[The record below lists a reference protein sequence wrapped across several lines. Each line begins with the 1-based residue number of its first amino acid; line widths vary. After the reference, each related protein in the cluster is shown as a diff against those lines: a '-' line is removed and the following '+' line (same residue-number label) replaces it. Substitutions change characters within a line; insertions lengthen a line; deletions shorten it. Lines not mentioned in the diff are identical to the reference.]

1 MRFSKWTLAA
11 VAALALTGAAMIA
24 DQQAAAQ
31 DAAAPDQATLVR
43 AARPPAKPI
52 VAWAQKPTKL
62 APYVAPNKLVY
73 RLADVL
79 AAHKGKA
86 SWKQEVFS
94 SRDFIGEWISMAPDE
109 KTKTQFYAD
118 DRVFWVVESGAMKV
132 TIEGQEPFIATKHF
146 LVQVPKRLQYS
157 METVGSE
164 PVLRFQMRPAGE
176 APNYPLSETPT
187 PVKGITYVQAT
198 YTGHGDYDK
207 INHPYIDFEK
217 QIVQGGDKT
226 GVWIR
231 DDHTYVTI
239 LRSPKGVPT
248 PPDNQWGHFHANFPE
263 IWLIVEGTQQFL
275 VEGEK
280 LVTVS
285 DGDLVAAPTGRYHR
299 AMPFGD
305 GPSTRLAYIPRPD
318 NLHWFQ
324 PDEAGGGGN

>member
-1 MRFSKWTLAA
+1 MKANKWLPAA
-11 VAALALTGAAMIA
+11 AALALT
-24 DQQAAAQ
+24 AAALISEHAVAQ
-31 DAAAPDQATLVR
+31 DVGPDQASLVR

-52 VAWAQKPTKL
+52 TAWAAKPDKL
-62 APYVAPNKLVY
+62 PPYVAPNKLVY

-79 AAHKGKA
+79 AEHKGKQ
-86 SWKQEVFS
+86 SWTQPVFA
-94 SRDFIGEWISMAPDE
+94 SRDFTGEWISMAPGE

-118 DRVFWVVESGAMKV
+118 DRVFWVVQSGQMKV

-157 METVGSE
+157 IETMGNE
-164 PVLRFQMRPAGE
+164 PSLRFQMRPAGE
-176 APNYPLSETPT
+176 APDYPLTETPT
-187 PVKGITYVQAT
+187 PAKGVHYVQAT

-207 INHPYIDFEK
+207 INVPYIDFEK
-217 QIVQGGDKT
+217 QIVQGGEKR

-248 PPDNQWGHFHANFPE
+248 PPDSEWGHFHANFPE

-275 VEGEK
+275 VEGEQ
-280 LVTVS
+280 LVTVH
-285 DGDLVAAPTGRYHR
+285 DGDLVSAPTGRYHR
-299 AMPFGD
+299 AMPYGD
-305 GPSTRLAYIPRPD
+305 GSSTRLAYIPRPD

-324 PDEAGGGGN
+324 PGAAGGTN